1 LDKLINH
8 IGKMVGVYDDSFTSR
23 GMKLA
28 NQDINQRAIKNR
40 EKGFW
45 SLFGQR
51 QQASAEAGCQ
61 DHCFHEGNGASMN
74 SWCQGTNGLVSK
86 TPLDETGFTPV
97 KYALLSFGI

>member
-1 LDKLINH
+1 LINH
-8 IGKMVGVYDDSFTSR
+8 IGKMVGVYDDSFTSS

-61 DHCFHEGNGASMN
+61 DHCFHEGNGASMGD
-74 SWCQGTNGLVSK
+74 WCQGINGLVSK
-86 TPLDETGFTPV
+86 SPLDETAFTPV